1 LAPSVQH
8 PYLGAKSIYMAASI
22 IAIWYGG
29 WGMGN
34 SESEKRVES
43 AKFVIKKSE
52 IAVIVLM
59 TYLGYGLLN
68 TDGNLVLIL
77 STPIINSLHM
87 TITQYSYVLAGGFT
101 VSFILGLIF
110 GPLADRIG
118 RKSVLQ
124 VTLLGTAIFSML
136 QYFMKN
142 FLQWF
147 LIRLG
152 AQSFTSAEYGT
163 GAAILSE
170 VVPKRIRGWLMG
182 IMQSGWVFGY
192 GLASAIA
199 LAAINI
205 GRPYGSEW
213 WRVAFLFAFLPA
225 ILVIFLRMK
234 MPESK
239 RYIHYKALKEAEK
252 SGDKAKVEELL
263 KIYNV
268 DLEEAK
274 KTSYRQLFDKKI
286 RRVTWVMAF
295 WWFMTTGV
303 AIVGVAYTPAYF
315 EIFRQMPIGPVTT
328 VFAVASFSGI
338 LAYMANGALS
348 DWIGGKWSSA
358 VFVVLELLGLY
369 LLVVEPYSTV
379 TPAFWLYYLIFYFG
393 LNGQFASEI
402 RLTTE
407 AFPTR
412 IRGTGS
418 NWSTAWYS
426 VGQAVL
432 LLVFAQILTK
442 FIAIVHNPLIG
453 FNNAWI
459 WGAIVPE
466 IVALVIF
473 LITMPNIRPRLE
485 LEQIAV

>member
-1 LAPSVQH
+1 MNNSNNKSNDSS
-8 PYLGAKSIYMAASI
+8 GASRKID
-22 IAIWYGG
+22 
-29 WGMGN
+29 
-34 SESEKRVES
+34 ESSKYV
-43 AKFVIKKSE
+43 AKTSE
-52 IAVIVLM
+52 IAVIALL

-77 STPIINSLHM
+77 STPIISSLHM
-87 TITQYSYVLAGGFT
+87 TITQYSYVLAGGFI
-101 VSFILGLIF
+101 VSFVLGLVF

-118 RKSVLQ
+118 RKAVLQ
-124 VTLLGTAIFSML
+124 VTLLGTAVFSVL
-136 QYFMKN
+136 QYAMQN

-152 AQSFTSAEYGT
+152 AQGFTSGEYGT
-163 GAAILSE
+163 GATILSE
-170 VVPKRIRGWLMG
+170 VLPKHIRGWIMG

-199 LAAINI
+199 LAAMSL
-205 GRPYGSEW
+205 GRSYGPEW

-225 ILVIFLRMK
+225 ILVIFLRTK

-239 RYIHYKALKEAEK
+239 RYLHYKELKEAEK
-252 SGDKAKVEELL
+252 RGDTARVEELL
-263 KIYNV
+263 KIYKV

-274 KTSYRQLFDKKI
+274 KTSYRQLFDKGI

-303 AIVGVAYTPAYF
+303 AIVGMAYTPAYF
-315 EIFRQMPIGPVTT
+315 EMFRNMPIGPVTT

-338 LAYMANGALS
+338 LAYMASGALS
-348 DWIGGKWSSA
+348 DVIGGKWSAA
-358 VFVVLELLGLY
+358 VFVALELLGLY

-393 LNGQFASEI
+393 LNGQFAAEI

-412 IRGTGS
+412 IRGTGT
-418 NWSTAWYS
+418 NWSTAWYAI
-426 VGQAVL
+426 GQAVL
-432 LLVFAQILTK
+432 LLVFAQVMNY
-442 FIAIVHNPLIG
+442 FIAITHNPLIG
-453 FNNAWI
+453 FNDAWI

-466 IVALVIF
+466 IVSLIIF
-473 LITMPNIRPRLE
+473 LVAMPHIRPRLE
-485 LEQIAV
+485 LEEIAV